1 MFASLAD
8 SAQASRWFGWEVEI
22 DPRLGGAVTLGAEGK
37 IFEFEP
43 GKSFVYSDEEGS
55 ITRWELEGSDG
66 KTFLAFVQSG
76 YVDDELDTAA
86 QHEAGWLASL
96 AELKRMHELGD
107 DWTPLTTELPGDDA
121 AEK

>member
-1 MFASLAD
+1 M
-8 SAQASRWFGWEVEI
+8 
-22 DPRLGGAVTLGAEGK
+22 
-37 IFEFEP
+37 
-43 GKSFVYSDEEGS
+43 
-55 ITRWELEGSDG
+55 ELEGSDG

-121 AEK
+121 AEE